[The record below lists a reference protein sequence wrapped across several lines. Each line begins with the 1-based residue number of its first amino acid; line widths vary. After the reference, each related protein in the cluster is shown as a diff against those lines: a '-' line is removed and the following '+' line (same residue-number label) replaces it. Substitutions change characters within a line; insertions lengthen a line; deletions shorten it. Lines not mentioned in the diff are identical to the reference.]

1 MPAVD
6 IALLS
11 WLDRVMVR
19 RCGVSTSHPHGV
31 SGDEGVRGATAK
43 VRHVAVTGNRY
54 LRFLLRRELT
64 PARAGWAI
72 ATATAVITIV
82 CGVVIRLI
90 DPADFD
96 NVWLGLWW
104 AVQTVTTV
112 GYGDIVPHH
121 TSGRLIGALL
131 MLSGIGFL
139 TVVTAVITAAFL
151 ETVRQR
157 VGDPEQEAVLAQ
169 LDNLGERLEALEAAL
184 RR

>member
-1 MPAVD
+1 
-6 IALLS
+6 L
-11 WLDRVMVR
+11 
-19 RCGVSTSHPHGV
+19 
-31 SGDEGVRGATAK
+31 
-43 VRHVAVTGNRY
+43 RHVTVTGNRY

-72 ATATAVITIV
+72 ATATAVITV
-82 CGVVIRLI
+82 ACGIVIRLI

-121 TSGRLIGALL
+121 TSGRLVGALL

-151 ETVRQR
+151 ETIRQR
-157 VGDPEQEAVLAQ
+157 MGDPEQAAVLGK
-169 LDNLGERLEALEAAL
+169 LDDLGKRLESLESTL

>member
-1 MPAVD
+1 MAP
-6 IALLS
+6 
-11 WLDRVMVR
+11 
-19 RCGVSTSHPHGV
+19 
-31 SGDEGVRGATAK
+31 
-43 VRHVAVTGNRY
+43 TGNRY
-54 LRFLLRRELT
+54 LRYLLRRELT

-72 ATATAVITIV
+72 ATATAVVTLA
-82 CGVVIRLI
+82 CGILIRLV

-112 GYGDIVPHH
+112 GYGDIVPEHL
-121 TSGRLIGALL
+121 SGRIIGAVL

-151 ETVRQR
+151 ETVRR
-157 VGDPEQEAVLAQ
+157 RMGDPVQAELLAK
-169 LDNLGERLEALEAAL
+169 LDELSARLQALE

>member
-1 MPAVD
+1 V
-6 IALLS
+6 
-11 WLDRVMVR
+11 
-19 RCGVSTSHPHGV
+19 
-31 SGDEGVRGATAK
+31 GDAGVRSAAAK
-43 VRHVAVTGNRY
+43 VRDVAVTGNRY

-72 ATATAVITIV
+72 ATATAVITV
-82 CGVVIRLI
+82 ACGIVIRLL

-121 TSGRLIGALL
+121 TSGRVIGALL

-151 ETVRQR
+151 ETIRQR
-157 VGDPEQEAVLAQ
+157 MGDHEQAEVLGK
-169 LDNLGERLEALEAAL
+169 LEDLGERLESIEAAL